1 MPEKLL
7 DQNIKYC
14 DCVAADET
22 GFQEILSPAYTQI
35 VGSYPEQ
42 ENDIM
47 LSAKTLE
54 YLGISEPQIG
64 MELDLDFYWND
75 IFHSDGTGEQT
86 FCLSGYFTDY
96 QNSSAASSIAFL
108 SEKKLTENGLNWDS
122 CRVLLDTRSHTLG
135 GIQIENKLKE
145 DVRLTEDQRIVS
157 TDSAFYRAVEGMME
171 VWDLQLYFLF

>member
-1 MPEKLL
+1 M
-7 DQNIKYC
+7 
-14 DCVAADET
+14 
-22 GFQEILSPAYTQI
+22 EI
-35 VGSYPEQ
+35 
-42 ENDIM
+42 
-47 LSAKTLE
+47 
-54 YLGISEPQIG
+54 
-64 MELDLDFYWND
+64 
-75 IFHSDGTGEQT
+75 GEQT

-157 TDSAFYRAVEGMME
+157 TDSAFYRAVEGMMGSLGFA
-171 VWDLQLYFLF
+171 VVFSF